1 MNLIQVTLTLASVAI
16 VALYFARMRSQLLDR
31 VVVGALFMASLVA
44 IIRPDLTTTVA
55 HYFGVGRG
63 SDLVFY
69 LMISGL
75 AFICVVI
82 YIKLRKLEE
91 TQTIIIREIAIRFS
105 NPHDGSPG
113 DSRESPKK

>member
-1 MNLIQVTLTLASVAI
+1 MNLIQITLTLTSVAI

-31 VVVGALFMASLVA
+31 VVVAILFIASLVA
-44 IIRPDLTTTVA
+44 IVRPDLTTFVA

-75 AFICVVI
+75 AFLCVVL
-82 YIKLRKLEE
+82 YIKLRRLEE
-91 TQTIIIREIAIRFS
+91 TQTIIVREIAIRFATDK
-105 NPHDGSPG
+105 PQTQ
-113 DSRESPKK
+113 RR

>member
-1 MNLIQVTLTLASVAI
+1 MNLIQVTLTLTSVAI

-31 VVVGALFMASLVA
+31 VVVATLFIASLVA
-44 IIRPDLTTTVA
+44 IIRPDLTTAVA

-75 AFICVVI
+75 AFLCVVL
-82 YIKLRKLEE
+82 YIKLRRLEE
-91 TQTIIIREIAIRFS
+91 TQTIIVREIAIRFS
-105 NPHDGSPG
+105 NPPG
-113 DSRESPKK
+113 DGQGDSKVPRA